1 MNLTALRRIIA
12 GIALAAGLTA
22 AVASCSIPTEDQPH
36 QINREQTTTTVTAT
50 P

>member
-1 MNLTALRRIIA
+1 MNHSPLRRLIA
-12 GIALAAGLTA
+12 VIALTSGLTA
-22 AVASCSIPTEDQPH
+22 AIAACSIPTEDQPH